1 MPTCTDLRFERLNR
15 LFWGINF
22 LLLSLLLISCRSSP
36 VREELA
42 RDYYNI
48 GNAYFDL
55 GEYEKAVEYYDRSL
69 ELDPGINQAV
79 FNLARTNIETGRYK
93 KSLKLLSQL
102 ELKDSEN
109 IMVLEM
115 IAFTYY
121 KMEKV
126 DLASEYY
133 RKILD
138 INLYSKRALY
148 NLSLIEK
155 GEGRLA
161 SSRSYLER
169 LLELGDKQE
178 YRVLLAELA
187 LAEGDRE
194 EAIAQYESLLLE
206 DNPPYTV
213 YSALKDLYIETE
225 QYFGASEMFDL
236 LLNTAEGQ
244 ENRKNLLFERCRIEF
259 LYLDDIISA
268 QENLIQALD
277 LGYGREDRASLDQ
290 LLEEVDAVLKD
301 QVERI
306 IKEHLL
312 GPEELSEQAV
322 DDNAEESS
330 NPEDSVEPED
340 QGDGSDQD
348 AESDQ

>member
-1 MPTCTDLRFERLNR
+1 MPTCTDLRSGRLNR

-22 LLLSLLLISCRSSP
+22 FLLSLLLISCQSSP

-102 ELKDSEN
+102 KVKDPEN

-115 IAFTYY
+115 MAFTYY
-121 KMEKV
+121 KMEEI

-155 GEGRLA
+155 EEGRLTA
-161 SSRSYLER
+161 SRSYLER
-169 LLELGDKQE
+169 LLELDDKQE
-178 YRVLLAELA
+178 YRILLAELA
-187 LAEGDRE
+187 VAEGDRD
-194 EAIAQYESLLLE
+194 EAIALYESLLLE
-206 DNPPYTV
+206 DNTPYDV
-213 YSALKDLYIETE
+213 YVALKDLYIETE
-225 QYFGASEMFDL
+225 QYFGVSEMFDQ
-236 LLNTAEGQ
+236 LLNTPEGQ
-244 ENRKNLLFERCRIEF
+244 EARKDLLFERCRIEF

-277 LGYGREDRASLDQ
+277 LGYGREDRASLDL
-290 LLEEVDAVLKD
+290 LLEEVDTVLKD
-301 QVERI
+301 QIEGI
-306 IKEHLL
+306 IEEHLL
-312 GPEELSEQAV
+312 EPEELNEPAV
-322 DDNAEESS
+322 DNSTEDDQNS
-330 NPEDSVEPED
+330 EDSGATDDLEE
-340 QGDGSDQD
+340 
-348 AESDQ
+348 ESDQNVESEQ

>member
-1 MPTCTDLRFERLNR
+1 MPTCTDLRSGRLNR
-15 LFWGINF
+15 LSWGINF
-22 LLLSLLLISCRSSP
+22 LLLSLVLISCQSSP

-79 FNLARTNIETGRYK
+79 FNLARTNIETRRYK

-102 ELKDSEN
+102 ELKDPEN

-115 IAFTYY
+115 KAFTYY
-121 KMEKV
+121 KMEEI
-126 DLASEYY
+126 DLAFEYY

-155 GEGRLA
+155 GEGNLA

-169 LLELGDKQE
+169 LLELDDKPE

-187 LAEGDRE
+187 LAEGDRD
-194 EAIAQYESLLLE
+194 EAIALYESLLLE
-206 DNPPYTV
+206 DNPPYKV
-213 YSALKDLYIETE
+213 YVALKDLYIETE
-225 QYFGASEMFDL
+225 QYFGASEMFDQ
-236 LLNTAEGQ
+236 LLNTSEGQ

-259 LYLDDIISA
+259 LHLDDIISA

-312 GPEELSEQAV
+312 DPEELSEPAE
-322 DDNAEESS
+322 DNDVEENP
-330 NPEDSVEPED
+330 NPEDTAEPGDQED
-340 QGDGSDQD
+340 GVDQED
-348 AESDQ
+348 EPVQ